1 MAGCIIN
8 RRSIII
14 SLLSNSNSNSSTHQI
29 DFTSA
34 MSKIRVLPDSL
45 ANKIAAGEVVERPAS
60 IVKELIENSI
70 DAGAKSIEVAVESG
84 GRRLIRISD
93 NGEGM
98 LRDDAILAFERHATS
113 KLKTAEDLEAI
124 VTLGFRGEALA
135 SIASVAKV
143 RLRTQTASDIVGTEV
158 EISGGRMLNVRDI
171 AFTQGAEFEIRDL
184 FFNVPARR
192 KFLKSEATESF
203 HIANLVTHYALA
215 NPQLSFRL
223 MNNNRESIRTTPAAD
238 LRDRAYQLF
247 GGEFIGGLIEVGG
260 EAGEMR
266 VRGFVSSPSATRTT
280 KDSQYFFINGRY
292 VRDKV
297 ISRALIEAY
306 RAMIPAGVY
315 PSAMLFVEMPPH
327 EVDVNVHP
335 AKTEV
340 RFVRGTIVHDLIRD
354 AVRSAISSS
363 KAAVTFFAKREPE
376 PATKPQEVFRSHLF
390 DEKAP
395 QISREELRSAFRL
408 QAPPPIPQQSRID
421 LGGNISMDDEQGQA
435 SLTGDREL
443 IDLDAEPVSTATG
456 RERVD
461 LETSTAEEAQRIAES
476 QVAVEPDPMQ
486 LYGHRLGCLGAKGA
500 DTNSQLK
507 PAQNLTLIADE
518 VNPLGQMHNSFII
531 ATDRTGLLLIDQ
543 HVAHERILFEQHWN
557 ALRRKKVETQR
568 LLIPETLDLSPA
580 QTTSLDQVL
589 PELEENGFEL
599 GRLSGRTIAIKAI
612 PAMLGSGV
620 ARTLLLELLDAIE
633 DNRRG
638 LSLDEIRAEIAASLA
653 CRAAIKINMSL
664 APEKMRWLIDE
675 LMKKEN
681 PATCPHGRPII
692 LRITA
697 REIEKGF
704 QRT

>member
-1 MAGCIIN
+1 
-8 RRSIII
+8 
-14 SLLSNSNSNSSTHQI
+14 
-29 DFTSA
+29 

-98 LRDDAILAFERHATS
+98 SRDDAILAFERHATS

-143 RLRTQTASDIVGTEV
+143 RLRTQTASDLVGSEI

-215 NPQLSFRL
+215 NPRLSFRL
-223 MNNNRESIRTTPAAD
+223 TNNSREGIRTTPAAD
-238 LRDRAYQLF
+238 LRERAYQLF
-247 GGEFIGGLIEVGG
+247 GGEFIASLIEVGG

-340 RFVRGTIVHDLIRD
+340 RFVRSTIVHDLIRD
-354 AVRSAISSS
+354 AVRSAIGSS
-363 KAAVTFFAKREPE
+363 KAAVTLFAKPE
-376 PATKPQEVFRSHLF
+376 PAPAPTTAETYRSHVF
-390 DEKAP
+390 GEKPP
-395 QISREELRSAFRL
+395 QISREELREAFKI
-408 QAPPPIPQQSRID
+408 QAPPSIPQQPKMD
-421 LGGNISMDDEQGQA
+421 LSGSDDQVGAARDKDGFSESA
-435 SLTGDREL
+435 VPEN
-443 IDLDAEPVSTATG
+443 AEPIV
-456 RERVD
+456 
-461 LETSTAEEAQRIAES
+461 EAPTTI
-476 QVAVEPDPMQ
+476 EPDPMQ
-486 LYGHRLGCLGAKGA
+486 LYGHRLGCLGAKA
-500 DTNSQLK
+500 SDTNSQLK

-557 ALRRKKVETQR
+557 ALRRKKVEIQR

-580 QTTSLDQVL
+580 QAAAFDQLL

-612 PAMLGSGV
+612 PAMLGAGV

-653 CRAAIKINMSL
+653 CRAAIKINMQL

-697 REIEKGF
+697 KEIEKGF

>member
-1 MAGCIIN
+1 
-8 RRSIII
+8 
-14 SLLSNSNSNSSTHQI
+14 
-29 DFTSA
+29 
-34 MSKIRVLPDSL
+34 MSKIHVLPDSL

-93 NGEGM
+93 SGEGM
-98 LRDDAILAFERHATS
+98 NRDDAILAFERHATS

-124 VTLGFRGEALA
+124 TTLGFRGEALA
-135 SIASVAKV
+135 SIASVSKV
-143 RLRTQTASDIVGTEV
+143 RLRTQTASDIVGTEI

-171 AFTQGAEFEIRDL
+171 AFTPGAEFEIRDL

-215 NPQLSFRL
+215 NPHLAFRL
-223 MNNNRESIRTTPAAD
+223 TNNNRESIRTTPAAD
-238 LRDRAYQLF
+238 LRERAYQLF
-247 GGEFIGGLIEVGG
+247 GEEFIASLIEVGG
-260 EAGEMR
+260 ESGEMR

-280 KDSQYFFINGRY
+280 KDSQFFFINGRY

-315 PSAMLFVEMPPH
+315 PSAMLFVEMPPS

-354 AVRSAISSS
+354 AVRAAIGSS
-363 KAAVTFFAKREPE
+363 KAAVTLFAKREPQ
-376 PATKPQEVFRSHLF
+376 PAPTTAETFRSHIF
-390 DEKAP
+390 DENAP
-395 QISREELRSAFRL
+395 QVSREELRAAFKL
-408 QAPPPIPQQSRID
+408 QAPPPIPHQPTMDLSGEETIAEAQPIGIASGSEWID
-421 LGGNISMDDEQGQA
+421 QE
-435 SLTGDREL
+435 
-443 IDLDAEPVSTATG
+443 V
-456 RERVD
+456 
-461 LETSTAEEAQRIAES
+461 STAEEQHPITEPPVSA
-476 QVAVEPDPMQ
+476 EPDPIH
-486 LYGHRLGCLGAKGA
+486 LHGHRLGCLGAKAA

-568 LLIPETLDLSPA
+568 LLLPETLDLSPA
-580 QTTSLDQVL
+580 QTAAFDQLL

-599 GRLSGRTIAIKAI
+599 GRLSGRTVAIKAI
-612 PAMLGSGV
+612 PAMLGPGV

-633 DNRRG
+633 ENRRG

-653 CRAAIKINMSL
+653 CRAAIKINMPL
-664 APEKMRWLIDE
+664 APEKMHWLIDE